1 MKLPTDKNAAVHPDS
16 TRRRLL
22 LSGLGLGG
30 MAVLG
35 LSPLGAIAADKPE
48 EITFAFGPDDSGSLQ
63 ALIEAFNQQYED
75 RIRVRYQLM
84 PRASDA
90 FYRQIVSDFD
100 VESRRID
107 VFGGDMVW
115 TAAFASRGYVT
126 DLTARFNDAYASS
139 DFLDAPLNSVGY
151 RNRLW
156 GVPWFTDAGM
166 LYYRRDLLESTGH
179 EKPPETWDEL
189 TRMAM
194 DARDKA
200 GTKYG
205 FVFQGAE
212 YEGGVT
218 NMLEFLWS
226 AGGRVLT
233 GNLSTA
239 AAFGMDVSSP
249 NVITI
254 NSEDAARGMS
264 IPRGLIEGG
273 VAPRQVVNFREQD
286 AAQAF
291 LNGDA
296 VFMRNWPFVYGLIDE
311 DGSRLSADQV
321 GIAPIPRASSN
332 RHSYSCLG
340 GWNLMINAQSP
351 KQEAAWEFIR
361 FAASAERQEQR
372 ARDGG
377 FLPTLSALYDNE
389 QLLGQ
394 VPVMELGRR
403 AIDDARLRPVTPYY
417 AAMSERL
424 AIAFNRVLR
433 GELTGHQAVR
443 QLQRELQLILD
454 KRG

>member
-1 MKLPTDKNAAVHPDS
+1 MKRPINKGMSTRPDS

-22 LSGLGLGG
+22 LGGLGLGG
-30 MAVLG
+30 MAALG
-35 LSPLGAIAADKPE
+35 VSPLGAAVAAQPE

-63 ALIEAFNQQYED
+63 ALIEAFNQEYEG

-90 FYRQIVSDFD
+90 FYRQISSDFD
-100 VESRRID
+100 VDSPRID

-126 DLTARFNDAYASS
+126 DVTPRFNSTYARG
-139 DFLDAPLNSVGY
+139 DFLNAPLDSVGY

-156 GVPWFTDAGM
+156 GVPWYTDAGM
-166 LYYRRDLLESTGH
+166 LYYRRDLLESAGH
-179 EKPPETWDEL
+179 DQPPGTWDEL
-189 TRMAM
+189 ARMAT
-194 DARDKA
+194 DVRDKA
-200 GTKYG
+200 GTKHG

-233 GNLSTA
+233 GNMSTA

-254 NSEDAARGMS
+254 NSADAARGLS
-264 IPRGLIEGG
+264 IPRGLIEDGI
-273 VAPRQVVNFREQD
+273 VPRQVVNFREED
-286 AAQAF
+286 ATRAF

-296 VFMRNWPFVYGLIDE
+296 VFMRNWPFSYGLIDE
-311 DGSRLSADQV
+311 EESQLSADQI
-321 GIAPIPRASSN
+321 GIASIPSAGGN
-332 RHSYSCLG
+332 RNSYSCLG
-340 GWNLMINAQSP
+340 GWNLMINAQSS
-351 KQEAAWEFIR
+351 KQDAAWEFIR
-361 FAASAERQEQR
+361 FAASPERQRQR
-372 ARDGG
+372 AREGG
-377 FLPTLSALYDNE
+377 FLPTLGALYDDE
-389 QLLGQ
+389 QLLEQ
-394 VPVMELGRR
+394 VPVMALGRR

-417 AAMSERL
+417 SAMSQRM
-424 AIAFNRVLR
+424 AVAFNRVLR
-433 GELTGHQAVR
+433 GELTGQQAVR

-454 KRG
+454 RRG